1 MVVVELAFLAIEP
14 ATSVRHSRMSLSI
27 GGDCCFHFRILQFD
41 FLSAGV
47 SHYAGQVLAIW
58 LFAVLRQKEAIL
70 RTKVNLPNKKKTH
83 IKAHPH

>member
-14 ATSVRHSRMSLSI
+14 VTSARHSRMSLST
-27 GGDCCFHFRILQFD
+27 GGDCCFHFRILRFD

-58 LFAVLRQKEAIL
+58 LFAVLRKIEAIL
-70 RTKVNLPNKKKTH
+70 KGVYFY
-83 IKAHPH
+83 